1 MAIERTTINGDATA
15 LKNALDTL
23 VPAFFAEVTATAG
36 SSSSTAFACKDADGN
51 TLLSFTYL
59 PNMTTT
65 EYRIYRDSTH
75 YLGANISQSKVSYF
89 FKVGANGAFLQLT
102 SGGVIAIAKAA
113 NGKTAI
119 TIPAVQNK
127 ATSIYAACWGDDTAY
142 DKPLKFADDTNPMI
156 GNNVQFVPVP
166 LYGNY
171 QLSNNIPKVFY
182 MPMAQSNMR
191 GIVQEV
197 TSESG
202 TYITDGYIAMIDD
215 GSEE

>member
-1 MAIERTTINGDATA
+1 MAIERTTIDGDFNA
-15 LKNALDTL
+15 LKAALETL
-23 VPAFFAEVTATAG
+23 VPSYFGSVTILSSGAG
-36 SSSSTAFACKDADGN
+36 RTITCKDADNN
-51 TLLSFTYL
+51 TIFYITGSTTGTTPQYTAYRTGSSGLQI
-59 PNMTTT
+59 TTT
-65 EYRIYRDSTH
+65 
-75 YLGANISQSKVSYF
+75 KVDYF
-89 FKVGANGAFLQLT
+89 YKVGVNGAFLTLKNN
-102 SGGVIAIAKAA
+102 GGVIAIAKAA

-119 TIPAVQNK
+119 VLPWDVSGVYAIK
-127 ATSIYAACWGDDTAY
+127 AACWGDDAAY
-142 DKPLKFADDTNPMI
+142 YNPLCVAALSNSMT
-156 GNNVQFVPVP
+156 GNNCQFVPVP